1 MTYGIPYD
9 YYSLMHYSPWQCARS
24 LSQPS
29 MSFPSG
35 VVVSRVGQRVRLSLR
50 DMQHI
55 NQRHCP
61 SNEHRYSIKI
71 STCVSHVG
79 MMMRL
84 VGGKGKNEGRIE
96 VLNNNVWGSV
106 CSNGF
111 DTKDGNVICKY
122 LGHPG
127 LEEIYT
133 GDMGMI
139 KTDGAIWMN
148 NLQCKGNEESPFD
161 CVQSRLG
168 EHDCSHNQDVAIKCS
183 SKHNITHC
191 Y

>member
-1 MTYGIPYD
+1 
-9 YYSLMHYSPWQCARS
+9 
-24 LSQPS
+24 
-29 MSFPSG
+29 
-35 VVVSRVGQRVRLSLR
+35 
-50 DMQHI
+50 
-55 NQRHCP
+55 
-61 SNEHRYSIKI
+61 
-71 STCVSHVG
+71 
-79 MMMRL
+79 MRL

-133 GDMGMI
+133 GDKGMI

-168 EHDCSHNQDVAIKCS
+168 EHDCNHNQDVAIKCS
-183 SKHNITHC
+183 SKHMSHIVTSYCLSLSLQRLLVWLVVMIAVDAWKFITKGNGALC
-191 Y
+191 VVTSLGITKLPLPVA